1 MTKQLLLVLALL
13 AFALSGFS
21 QSALKKESP
30 KDPVSKEER
39 YKKLKELYIKE
50 LDSKSHRT
58 ADSLFQVFIYKITL
72 DVEIDELP
80 EDPQTY
86 VAWAKDNLSKTEFK
100 DAAEVE
106 KLWGEYRKNTDIT
119 IKENSAYY
127 DYMMETFKYEG
138 GISLNTEVMMD
149 VMSDHPEKFN
159 RIKLPERK
167 KKSDFYPK
175 MPGQ

>member
-1 MTKQLLLVLALL
+1 MTNRLLLVLAML
-13 AFALSGFS
+13 AFSLSGFS
-21 QSALKKESP
+21 QASAKNEKL
-30 KDPVSKEER
+30 KDPVPREER

-72 DVEIDELP
+72 DFEMDELP

-100 DAAEVE
+100 DAAEAE
-106 KLWGEYRKNTDIT
+106 KLWGDYMQNI
-119 IKENSAYY
+119 ENSIVENKAYY

-138 GISLNTEVMMD
+138 GIDTSIEVMTD
-149 VMSDHPEKFN
+149 VRSDHPEKFK
-159 RIKLPERK
+159 RLKFPERAR
-167 KKSDFYPK
+167 KSDFYPK